1 MPLWLAIFWQKDVK
15 SSKSDLRQCSQQLL
29 LEKLRSKFHETKT
42 FLSLISPEVANL
54 CFLQSALR
62 IFAFRLCRF
71 PVLMAGSSYPSS
83 FASESALCRLSDVW
97 LIRRTGTSNSLS
109 SYCAV
114 ETSLDVF
121 LLSLGLAKNSTVR
134 NFVFMYA
141 KSNTLNFRFPCDNMN
156 QLVMNLEPIE
166 GIWFHEITSKNAV
179 R

>member
-1 MPLWLAIFWQKDVK
+1 MK
-15 SSKSDLRQCSQQLL
+15 SLKPDLRQCSQQLL

-54 CFLQSALR
+54 CFLQSTLR
-62 IFAFRLCRF
+62 VFAFRLCRF

-83 FASESALCRLSDVW
+83 FACESALYRLLDVW
-97 LIRRTGTSNSLS
+97 LIRRTGRSNSFS

-114 ETSLDVF
+114 EISLDVF
-121 LLSLGLAKNSTVR
+121 LLSLGLAKNSNVR
-134 NFVFMYA
+134 NVVFMYA
-141 KSNTLNFRFPCDNMN
+141 KSNTLNFRFRSGNMN

-166 GIWFHEITSKNAV
+166 GLWFHEITSNNAV